1 MAHILA
7 RLRRVK
13 AEDVKNV
20 LKADEARHAGQG
32 LHLEHLW
39 QNVDDPS
46 EVLFLFRTDDLRQA
60 KRFVEEVHAQAL
72 NDDPHINLPQ
82 MTFLEER

>member
-13 AEDVKNV
+13 SEDIKAV
-20 LKADEARHAGQG
+20 LKADAARHAGQG
-32 LHLEHLW
+32 LYLEHLW
-39 QNVDDPS
+39 QNVDDPE

-60 KRFVEEVHAQAL
+60 KQFVETVHAQAL
-72 NDDPHINLPQ
+72 NDDPRISIPQ
-82 MTFLEER
+82 MIFLEER

>member
-13 AEDVKNV
+13 AEDIKEV
-20 LKADEARHAGQG
+20 LKADAARHAEQG

-39 QNVDDPS
+39 QNIDDPE
-46 EVLFLFRTDDLRQA
+46 EVFFLFQADDLRQA
-60 KRFVEEVHAQAL
+60 KRFVEKVHVQAL
-72 NDDPHINLPQ
+72 NEDPLINIPQ
-82 MTFLEER
+82 ITFLEER

>member
-13 AEDVKNV
+13 VEDIKAV
-20 LKADEARHAGQG
+20 LKADAARHAEQG
-32 LHLEHLW
+32 LYLEHLW
-39 QNVDDPS
+39 QNVDDPE

-60 KRFVEEVHAQAL
+60 KQFVETVHAQAL
-72 NDDPHINLPQ
+72 NEDPRISVPQ
-82 MTFLEER
+82 MTFLEEK

>member
-13 AEDVKNV
+13 ADDIKAV
-20 LKADEARHAGQG
+20 LKADAARHAEQG
-32 LHLEHLW
+32 LYLEHLW
-39 QNVDDPS
+39 QNVDDPE
-46 EVLFLFRTDDLRQA
+46 EVLFLFRTDDLKQA
-60 KRFVEEVHAQAL
+60 KQFVETVHAQAL
-72 NDDPHINLPQ
+72 NEDPHINMPR